1 MTKTFRNPT
10 VEEVEK
16 GEKLLS
22 CIKGSKKMA
31 KATSGTTLSIVNPF
45 SRIPDIYTPRTLM
58 MQKTTIIMTSIELRV
73 LLTPNVLT
81 KEIAKKVYGCYNLC
95 KALDYHILIEIFFY
109 NIINIVIL

>member
-31 KATSGTTLSIVNPF
+31 KAMEWNYLK
-45 SRIPDIYTPRTLM
+45 Y
-58 MQKTTIIMTSIELRV
+58 
-73 LLTPNVLT
+73 
-81 KEIAKKVYGCYNLC
+81 C
-95 KALDYHILIEIFFY
+95 
-109 NIINIVIL
+109 